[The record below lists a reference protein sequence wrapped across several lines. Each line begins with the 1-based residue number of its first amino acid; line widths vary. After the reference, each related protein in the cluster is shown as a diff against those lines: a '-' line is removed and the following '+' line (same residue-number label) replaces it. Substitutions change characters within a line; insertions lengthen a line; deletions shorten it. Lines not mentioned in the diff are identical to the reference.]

1 MEPEGRST
9 ARRTPSPG
17 TARQDPPAPETA
29 VPALR
34 RARAPMTAG
43 GKASAA
49 GPPHG
54 PAAGPTGAGSPHR
67 RRRDAL
73 VQTRL
78 PAARPGSASAT
89 SAPSPPPGRLRRA
102 SARPCTESSAPANP
116 GGSAG
121 SRHAGARASE
131 AASELGPARPRPA
144 AKWRRRGRL
153 CRYRAAL
160 REQCCRRATVT
171 CGCGPRRGLLRHCPA
186 AAEPLPSPRV
196 AVAGRAPRS
205 CALRTVLRA
214 ASRPP
219 PA

>member
-9 ARRTPSPG
+9 ARRTPSPD
-17 TARQDPPAPETA
+17 TARQDPLAPET
-29 VPALR
+29 ALR

-43 GKASAA
+43 GRASAA

-67 RRRDAL
+67 RRRDVL

-89 SAPSPPPGRLRRA
+89 AAPSPPPGRLRRA
-102 SARPCTESSAPANP
+102 SARPRTESSAPANP

-131 AASELGPARPRPA
+131 AASELGPARPGPA
-144 AKWRRRGRL
+144 RL
-153 CRYRAAL
+153 
-160 REQCCRRATVT
+160 QNGVD
-171 CGCGPRRGLLRHCPA
+171 A
-186 AAEPLPSPRV
+186 AACAGTEPRFGSNAAAGRPLPAGAGPGAGPCGAARPPRP
-196 AVAGRAPRS
+196 PRS
-205 CALRTVLRA
+205 RSPAL
-214 ASRPP
+214 ASR
-219 PA
+219 